1 MPLYLSV
8 PGLASGHITKVPD
21 FSSDII
27 NKDVFVMGCGC
38 AWVLKCVALKVVFN
52 NLKLGCFVT
61 ITLIEFAL
69 EKINCSKKFGEQN
82 YCIRTLPR
90 GGMYWEI
97 HPPRAI
103 SRAEGCKIPARGKS
117 RGPRGMY
124 FPMHPD
130 SRQCTSILSALAGK
144 Y

>member
-8 PGLASGHITKVPD
+8 SGLASGHITKVPD
-21 FSSDII
+21 FSLDII

-69 EKINCSKKFGEQN
+69 EKINCSKKFGEKIIVSVHCREEG
-82 YCIRTLPR
+82 CIGKYIPR
-90 GGMYWEI
+90 GQ
-97 HPPRAI
+97 
-103 SRAEGCKIPARGKS
+103 S
-117 RGPRGMY
+117 RGPRGAKS
-124 FPMHPD
+124 PPEGNLEGRGGCI
-130 SRQCTSILSALAGK
+130 SQCIPTRGSVRPFSHH
-144 Y
+144 